1 MAPKAKKGAAAA
13 AAPPPPAADAAW
25 ECPECA
31 QENEA
36 ADEACCAC
44 DAPRPPP
51 AGGGGDG
58 DDEDDKYRGYK
69 VGVVM
74 ECVDV
79 PNKDKLRALLVDV
92 GAGEALKIVTNA
104 PNVAVGARVVVATVG
119 AKARCVACVR
129 MRLLTRLCASGRTP
143 AGWGCTLRACLHAC
157 WAQICGVRCR

>member
-1 MAPKAKKGAAAA
+1 MAPKAKKAAAA
-13 AAPPPPAADAAW
+13 SAPPTPAADAAW

-51 AGGGGDG
+51 AAGAGGG

-69 VGVVM
+69 VGVVT

-92 GAGEALKIVTNA
+92 GAGEPLKIVTNA

-129 MRLLTRLCASGRTP
+129 RRLLTRLCASARPPSGR
-143 AGWGCTLRACLHAC
+143 GCTLPTCLRAR
-157 WAQICGVRCR
+157 WAQICSVR